1 MGTLIARHRGAGR
14 ATGFRLSQMAGMRQ
28 LRLLVSRWGERVL
41 HCNGEWCAAPRRAWQ
56 RISNGAGS
64 VCVHGLRYCFP
75 HCFER
80 ELTRRL
86 NRLRPTRA
94 VRPRPA
100 HRVPLGLLML
110 SRGELTDSQLRQTLQ
125 EQQRH
130 KERRIGEC
138 MQQLGYVREPQVTAA
153 LALQWCCPVLKTL
166 PQQAVDCGVPLGLL
180 RRFQMLPVHFSAA
193 TRALHIAF
201 ADDIEYPALV
211 AIEEM
216 VGCKT
221 QACLTTS
228 SGLQAAFE
236 RMEQQSVP
244 LEKQFTGIRAPE
256 EMTRIT
262 SSYAA
267 RLFAD
272 DVRAVACGD
281 LAWVRIEGA
290 RDPMNLLFHLSN

>member
-1 MGTLIARHRGAGR
+1 
-14 ATGFRLSQMAGMRQ
+14 MAGMRQ
-28 LRLLVSRWGERVL
+28 LRQLVSRWGERVL
-41 HCNGEWCAAPRRAWQ
+41 HCNGERCAAPRRAWQ

-80 ELTRRL
+80 ELMRRL
-86 NRLRPTRA
+86 DHMQPTRA
-94 VRPRPA
+94 VRPSPT
-100 HRVPLGLLML
+100 HRLPLGLLML
-110 SRGELTDSQLRQTLQ
+110 SRGELTNSQLRHTLQ

-130 KERRIGEC
+130 TGRRIGEC
-138 MQQLGYVREPQVTAA
+138 MQELGYVSEPQVTAV

-166 PQQAVDCGVPLGLL
+166 PKQLIDCDVPLGLL

-193 TRALHIAF
+193 TRDLHIAF

-211 AIEEM
+211 AIEKM
-216 VGCKT
+216 LGCKT

-244 LEKQFTGIRAPE
+244 LQKEFTGARAPHD
-256 EMTRIT
+256 MTRII

-267 RLFAD
+267 KLAAD
-272 DVRAVACGD
+272 DVRSS
-281 LAWVRIEGA
+281 LA
-290 RDPMNLLFHLSN
+290 PTLLG

>member
-1 MGTLIARHRGAGR
+1 
-14 ATGFRLSQMAGMRQ
+14 
-28 LRLLVSRWGERVL
+28 VL
-41 HCNGEWCAAPRRAWQ
+41 HCNGHECAGARRAWE

-80 ELTRRL
+80 ELMRRL
-86 NRLRPTRA
+86 VRMQPTRA
-94 VRPRPA
+94 VRRTLA
-100 HRVPLGLLML
+100 HRLPLGLLML
-110 SRGELTDSQLRQTLQ
+110 SRGDLTDFQLRQTLQ

-130 KERRIGEC
+130 KGRRIGQC

-193 TRALHIAF
+193 ARALHIAF

-216 VGCKT
+216 VDCKT

-236 RMEQQSVP
+236 RMERQSVP
-244 LEKQFTGIRAPE
+244 LEKEFTGARSPQD
-256 EMTRIT
+256 MTRII

-267 RLFAD
+267 KLGADNVKIVTCADFA
-272 DVRAVACGD
+272 
-281 LAWVRIEGA
+281 WIRIEGA
-290 RDPMNLLFHLSN
+290 RDPMNLLFHLPN